1 MYVYSGAPLLWTLWG
16 PGKVSYI
23 ERCPHFRGKFLL
35 GKHIWVTA
43 KCPEFRGVLGVHC
56 PYMCI
61 LTHCT
66 CTHIHSIHTVYI
78 ISPSLWGGGTL
89 YHLCNHFLIS
99 GNMQIMCIHTI
110 VPLPSHTFRHTSG
123 VLTHQ
128 SVVLLDTVGRYFL
141 KFSEGI
147 TCRIAQI
154 KVRASHTA
162 KCLRGKGAYNI
173 GGG

>member
-1 MYVYSGAPLLWTLWG
+1 MSTVLYVYTHTL
-16 PGKVSYI
+16 
-23 ERCPHFRGKFLL
+23 
-35 GKHIWVTA
+35 
-43 KCPEFRGVLGVHC
+43 
-56 PYMCI
+56 YMYMY
-61 LTHCT
+61 THT
-66 CTHIHSIHTVYI
+66 FIIHTVYI
-78 ISPSLWGGGTL
+78 I
-89 YHLCNHFLIS
+89 HFLIS

-147 TCRIAQI
+147 TCRVAQI

-162 KCLRGKGAYNI
+162 KCLRDKGAYNI